1 MSAGFFDYMHL
12 SHFLF
17 CIPKFIRSSGTNRI
31 TKNVLKFSAMEG
43 MVYDIKRFALHDG
56 PGIRTTV
63 FFKGCPLQCMWCHNP
78 ESCLTK
84 PETIVKKQT
93 LDNQSF
99 CTREIV
105 GKRMSVDEVMQVI
118 NKEAVFYDESA
129 GGVTLSG
136 GEPLMQSCF
145 AVKILK
151 ACKESGYHTAI
162 DTSGYAKWESLFETA
177 EYCDLFLYDLKHY
190 DSARHKESTGV
201 PNHLILKNLEKLIKL
216 KRAIRVRIPVVPKIN
231 NSPDDFE
238 AFIELLKKLNFKGQV
253 DLLPFHNLANAKY
266 QKFQK
271 ENKLSGQKNMNAE
284 ELLPAKEMFENNGF
298 QVKIGG

>member
-1 MSAGFFDYMHL
+1 M
-12 SHFLF
+12 
-17 CIPKFIRSSGTNRI
+17 K
-31 TKNVLKFSAMEG
+31 G
-43 MVYDIKRFALHDG
+43 MVFDIKRFALHDG

-105 GKRMSVDEVMQVI
+105 GKWMSVDEVMQVI

-145 AVKILK
+145 AVEILK

-201 PNHLILKNLEKLIKL
+201 PNHLILENLEKLIKL

-271 ENKLSGQKNMNAE
+271 ENKLSGQKNMNIE